1 MDSVFPICQRAGELL
16 QKCAVRKHTV
26 HGCCRLLG
34 QLVHI
39 GAAALQTIERH
50 EGVLP
55 LARIRADR
63 FAEFRL
69 RTDDIEHVIADLKR
83 QTKRLGILRR
93 GRALLRVSA
102 AELERELERT
112 NGEIAAVLRRLR
124 EEARHAAGQESPLR
138 ALDPKSIPDKE
149 EPI

>member
-26 HGCCRLLG
+26 HSCCRLLG

-55 LARIRADR
+55 LTRIRADGL
-63 FAEFRL
+63 AEFRL

-102 AELERELERT
+102 AAGHAHEAC
-112 NGEIAAVLRRLR
+112 GVDHRRR
-124 EEARHAAGQESPLR
+124 FCGR
-138 ALDPKSIPDKE
+138 
-149 EPI
+149 